1 MPKALQ
7 NYYKGIHF
15 AKNRKALY
23 DDLAVLTISKHTN
36 FLSYYDRHKYLYKAD
51 ASLKNP
57 ENVVLVY
64 TGEERIGRNIRVVA
78 IIMNL
83 KLSTP
88 NIFFLNQNTVKEMLK
103 VICTT

>member
-1 MPKALQ
+1 MKKLYILLFTIFLLACNNKEQAQEHPVTPPNNIIVPKALQ

-15 AKNRKALY
+15 AKNGKALY

-64 TGEERIGRNIRVVA
+64 TGEERYW
-78 IIMNL
+78 
-83 KLSTP
+83 
-88 NIFFLNQNTVKEMLK
+88 KE
-103 VICTT
+103 